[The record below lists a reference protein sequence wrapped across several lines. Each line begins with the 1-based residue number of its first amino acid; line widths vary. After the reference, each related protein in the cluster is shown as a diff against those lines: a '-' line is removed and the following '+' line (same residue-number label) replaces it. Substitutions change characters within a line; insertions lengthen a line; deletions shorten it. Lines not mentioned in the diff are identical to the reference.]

1 MTLHPAL
8 QLQSGAALTAPLAP
22 SVGPDLGWLFAM
34 VAVFV
39 VTIAGLALLFRK
51 VVGGS
56 LKARASKRDMHV
68 LDVLP
73 LGNKRQLAV
82 VRCYDR
88 TFALGLGERSV
99 DLVAELDSQAIDHDQ
114 TQQAAGIEAPF
125 MNRLEEAKSRLL
137 GIQELAPQPAYGPDR
152 GRRSSALVVRERSA
166 GCPDRGRPVRRRDQG
181 VHRMKWAASLLT
193 VVLAMGAGAL
203 PALSASPAV
212 SIAPATAQADLEDQS
227 SVGPTELAPNESA
240 RSLARSRRRSR
251 RSARR
256 RVGSPLRWRS
266 RSSSRSSAS
275 CPRS

>member
-137 GIQELAPQPAYGPDR
+137 GIQELAPQPATDR
-152 GRRSSALVVRERSA
+152 TGGADPRRSSPASA
-166 GCPDRGRPVRRRDQG
+166 PQV
-181 VHRMKWAASLLT
+181 A
-193 VVLAMGAGAL
+193 
-203 PALSASPAV
+203 
-212 SIAPATAQADLEDQS
+212 
-227 SVGPTELAPNESA
+227 PTEVAPSGGATREFIA
-240 RSLARSRRRSR
+240 
-251 RSARR
+251 
-256 RVGSPLRWRS
+256 
-266 RSSSRSSAS
+266 
-275 CPRS
+275 